1 MRKRGLEDAADSEIH
16 SLPRRIWMRLS
27 SSSSFFLLFLLPR
40 TYTHKA
46 LPYKKSTKHLFSPFP
61 FLQFQVRETETGAD
75 PISVLLSNKKGSAI
89 VWHITKQGFFLFYFC
104 AGNGSTKKSPTDRPR
119 GLFHFLAAKNNFRR
133 LCNSRTE
140 GGPNLLDFR
149 PRDCISFRFFCGENN
164 LSAKSEG
171 KLDLRNPMLSVPKGF
186 FSSMSCHAQ
195 LRRKLFFLEPFPLI
209 AETKKGQNTKSPFL
223 FFPRSRI
230 SLPFNFCVLDFFLLC

>member
-119 GLFHFLAAKNNFRR
+119 GLFHFLAGKKIISDDCAIPGRRAALIYWISGPGIAFLLVFVGKNN
-133 LCNSRTE
+133 L
-140 GGPNLLDFR
+140 P
-149 PRDCISFRFFCGENN
+149 
-164 LSAKSEG
+164 AKSDG
-171 KLDLRNPMLSVPKGF
+171 KLDLRNSIF
-186 FSSMSCHAQ
+186 
-195 LRRKLFFLEPFPLI
+195 
-209 AETKKGQNTKSPFL
+209 
-223 FFPRSRI
+223 
-230 SLPFNFCVLDFFLLC
+230 